1 MALIDE
7 QYIFGIKINGCSQQI
22 TKISISHNQSDYDY
36 ICNVSLASQCN
47 GNGRFRVSIINK
59 DLVEGLPIAK
69 WTLLDAQITYDWGG
83 SSASFRMQDGDGD
96 ITDRIV
102 ASSERG
108 SASGFSV
115 ESLARSIFS
124 KAKEIVE
131 RFPSAKV
138 VNAFQN
144 VEKSKP
150 STSSIQMYRET
161 DETKYIIDR
170 FVNSTIKPLNDY
182 LTEFRKLESLLKG
195 DDDIKSKRL
204 LTLATEDCLN
214 IIKLF
219 S

>member
-36 ICNVSLASQCN
+36 ICNVSLASQWN

-102 ASSERG
+102 ASSEKG

-204 LTLATEDCLN
+204 LTLATDDCLN

>member
-36 ICNVSLASQCN
+36 ICNVSLASQWN

-204 LTLATEDCLN
+204 LTIATNDCLN

>member
-7 QYIFGIKINGCSQQI
+7 QYIFGIKINGCSQLI
-22 TKISISHNQSDYDY
+22 TKLPISQDQSNYDY
-36 ICNVSLASQCN
+36 ICNVALASQWN
-47 GNGRFRVSIINK
+47 GNGKFRVSILNK
-59 DLVEGLPIAK
+59 DLVEGLPIGT
-69 WTLLDAQITYDWGG
+69 WTLLEAQITYDWGG

-102 ASSERG
+102 ASSGKG

-124 KAKEIVE
+124 KAKEVVE

-150 STSSIQMYRET
+150 VIASILRYRET

-170 FVNSTIKPLNDY
+170 FANSTIKPLNDY
-182 LTEFRKLESLLKG
+182 LIEFRKFESLLKG
-195 DDDIKSKRL
+195 GDDIKSKRL
-204 LTLATEDCLN
+204 LTLATDECLG

-219 S
+219 V